1 MEFAD
6 RNGKYYET
14 LAPVVEGLGFSIVE
28 LTANA
33 RQDGL
38 HISLVIFSKD
48 GVTVKDCERVH
59 KLAAARMEVVGDI
72 RDVYFEVSSPGVN
85 RNIKSAGEFAVFI
98 GRSVKI
104 LCDGDSEWIYGDILN
119 ADDKNVILELSNKID
134 NKNKKTEKSIPY
146 SQIRKAKLDFSWEEA

>member
-6 RNGKYYET
+6 KNGKYYEA

-28 LTANA
+28 LSANS

-59 KLAAARMEVVGDI
+59 KLAAARMEVINDVRDI
-72 RDVYFEVSSPGVN
+72 YFEVSSPGVN
-85 RNIKSAGEFAVFI
+85 RNMKSAGEFAVFVD
-98 GRSVKI
+98 RSVKVI
-104 LCDGDSEWIYGDILN
+104 CDGDSEWTYGDIIS
-119 ADDKNVILELSNKID
+119 ADDKNVVLKLDNEND
-134 NKNKKTEKSIPY
+134 NKNEETKSIPY
-146 SQIRKAKLDFSWEEA
+146 SRIRKAKLDFSWEEA